1 MRFIKALLLVLLVC
15 VSCLLLL
22 GVFMPE
28 VDFMVKTS
36 VKRPSVAVFASVID
50 PNSMPEWIDG
60 LESVERKSGILS
72 FPGSTFE
79 LIVNEKEMKTRYLLE
94 ILEVMPLDYVKVKMT
109 NDNVNIETSMKLIP
123 NGLDTDVE
131 MYVQIKGQ
139 DLLSRAFIALMQSSI
154 ADDTQAKLDNFKRF
168 QEQQN

>member
-1 MRFIKALLLVLLVC
+1 MKFIKALLLVLLVLAGG
-15 VSCLLLL
+15 LLLL

-28 VDFMVKTS
+28 IDFTVKTS
-36 VKRPSVAVFASVID
+36 IKRPSVAVFASVID
-50 PNSMPEWIDG
+50 PNAMPEWIDG
-60 LESVERKSGILS
+60 LESIERKSGILS

-79 LIVNEKEMKTRYLLE
+79 LIVKEKEMKTRYMME
-94 ILEVMPLDYVKVKMT
+94 VLEVMPLEHVKVKMT
-109 NDNVNIETSMKLIP
+109 NDNVNIESSMKLIA

-131 MYVQIKGQ
+131 LYVQIKGQ
-139 DLLSRAFIALMQSSI
+139 DLLSRAFIALLQSSI